1 MGGTHFVKLGLQLA
15 HIPLHFL
22 YGGSIG
28 TDKKK
33 KPLNI
38 RQVFTR

>member
-33 KPLNI
+33 AIKYQ
-38 RQVFTR
+38 RSVH